1 MYKPYSGLITQFR
14 LLIGILNAFLKDVFS
29 CLVAIMSSKNHLFS
43 LSRNASLIC
52 VYSSLVERLL
62 RGSIISSFQ
71 FVSIYRL
78 FILFGSKAH
87 LPPFKF
93 LWHFLECFQSTFSIV
108 KSPAFWRQHSETFWL
123 VRGAVMCALHVNWE
137 MYPEI
142 RWQIT
147 SGKESTTYGSIPSSL
162 PHAWRISS

>member
-1 MYKPYSGLITQFR
+1 MYKPFSGLITQCR

-62 RGSIISSFQ
+62 RGSIILSFQ

-78 FILFGSKAH
+78 FILFGFKAH

-93 LWHFLECFQSTFSIV
+93 IWHFLECFQSTFSIV
-108 KSPAFWRQHSETFWL
+108 KGPAFCRQHTEIFWL
-123 VRGAVMCALHVNWE
+123 VRAAVDVRLACKLGNVSKNKMTNFVC
-137 MYPEI
+137 
-142 RWQIT
+142 R
-147 SGKESTTYGSIPSSL
+147 KESPTY
-162 PHAWRISS
+162 